1 MAKPSVLAMDVRLAA
16 PHLSAVFATRGIDNG
31 KAWEDAFARSKTRL
45 AVRLLIENE
54 KNVKEG
60 RFG

>member
-45 AVRLLIENE
+45 AVRPLIEKE
-54 KNVKEG
+54 KKRQG
-60 RFG
+60 G